1 MCSQLP
7 ISPIL
12 RGLPPGVDHLQRDP
26 GLGQESALALHAQA
40 SALGLLDGF
49 LELLLA
55 AALDRQLQPHHGLGA
70 ARRRHAALRV
80 ALELLDEGEGTLDLA
95 PVHAASSAKNRARR
109 KASSSRLAMA
119 AASASRAILLLE
131 VRVASSVASASSKA
145 ARPAALPSARA
156 RWMASSSASSS
167 AQTFP
172 KLSRATR
179 CARVS
184 PGLGVLGVG
193 RGVEPVRCRFDLP
206 LGDLEPVS
214 TMNLS
219 IPAAASSLCCGVRS
233 LLQTQLA
240 VSPMAP
246 NTGCQAQQATPNHAM
261 FSIDGCA
268 PGFP

>member
-1 MCSQLP
+1 MPKQVLSASSMASSSSCWPRLLIAS
-7 ISPIL
+7 SN
-12 RGLPPGVDHLQRDP
+12 RTT
-26 GLGQESALALHAQA
+26 ALARPVAA
-40 SALGLLDGF
+40 TPPSAWPSSSSM
-49 LELLLA
+49 
-55 AALDRQLQPHHGLGA
+55 R
-70 ARRRHAALRV
+70 AR
-80 ALELLDEGEGTLDLA
+80 A
-95 PVHAASSAKNRARR
+95 PSTSRPSSAASSAKNRARR